1 MGSTSVTSA
10 GVATDQPMVLVPLY
24 IYPLEKA
31 WEPLFDLALALP
43 SVLFVTVVNPCN
55 GPGDDAL
62 PDASYRDVLHR
73 LNSVPNVRILGYVHC
88 TYGSRPVDA
97 ICADIDIYRAWNGS
111 FRVDGIFFDEAPSD
125 PNTLDFMTTVSDHTR
140 STWQQSLDRPGLVIF
155 NPGVVVQ
162 HAFFD
167 AADWIVVFEQ
177 SQTHWNTPDIQGAL
191 QQVPA
196 DLQRKAVAI
205 VHSLTGD
212 LHEASQLATDIRSRG
227 FGGLHLT
234 EQLGGGYTAWPIMW
248 ARVAHVL
255 AGDPG
260 PE

>member
-1 MGSTSVTSA
+1 MGSISA
-10 GVATDQPMVLVPLY
+10 TGLATNQPVVLLPLY

-62 PDASYRDVLHR
+62 PDDSYRDVLQR
-73 LNSVPNVRILGYVHC
+73 LSSVPNIRILGYVHC
-88 TYGSRPVDA
+88 TYGSRPLDA
-97 ICADIDIYRAWNGS
+97 IRTDIDVYRAWNSS
-111 FRVDGIFFDEAPSD
+111 FRVDGIFFDETPSD
-125 PNTLDFMTTVSDHTR
+125 PSTLEFMTTASDHTR
-140 STWQQSLDRPGLVIF
+140 STWRKSLSRPGLVAF

-162 HAFFD
+162 RAFFD

-177 SQTHWNTPDIQGAL
+177 SQTHWNTPDIQDAL
-191 QQVPA
+191 QQMPA
-196 DLQRKAVAI
+196 DVQHKAVAI

-212 LHEASQLATDIRSRG
+212 LGEASQLTADIRLRG

-234 EQLGGGYTAWPIMW
+234 EQVGGGYTAWPVMW
-248 ARVAHVL
+248 ASVAHAL

-260 PE
+260 SE